1 MLFSLFFSFISSLDY
16 YCQAPNDTPRVLN
29 DSYSLKHITIV
40 TRHGHRAPID
50 VLVPPEGNGR
60 WECDEDNGLA
70 SRSEAAPRN
79 FYRYYHQILD
89 ENMIEYPPS
98 CRPGDLTVV
107 GMRMHEEL
115 GGKYR
120 KYLVNDLKFLPE
132 KMKPSLFK
140 FYSSPVERTFRSAEG
155 FISGLYPP
163 QSDNEVLQITMGTL
177 ASNPINAESCQEFV
191 DQKAEFEVS
200 ETYTNFVDSIWPTIQ
215 EAAEYFGMEKTN
227 DNAHTICG
235 WAVAYNCSVGS
246 IGPSWMTDEFMAAC
260 RRDTWMMQ
268 YGVYNYTTN
277 HSVLAAAPMRQIIAN
292 MNNAIMNQDR
302 KFSLLSAHDTTVA
315 SILVLLDCFED
326 RDVVPQYAS
335 HLACELF
342 ERNEDGKKFIRFT
355 FNGIELTLPHFG
367 ESLVPFDD
375 FVTYIT
381 PYLDHCNDFVTF
393 DP

>member
-1 MLFSLFFSFISSLDY
+1 
-16 YCQAPNDTPRVLN
+16 
-29 DSYSLKHITIV
+29 
-40 TRHGHRAPID
+40 
-50 VLVPPEGNGR
+50 
-60 WECDEDNGLA
+60 
-70 SRSEAAPRN
+70 
-79 FYRYYHQILD
+79 
-89 ENMIEYPPS
+89 
-98 CRPGDLTVV
+98 
-107 GMRMHEEL
+107 
-115 GGKYR
+115 
-120 KYLVNDLKFLPE
+120 
-132 KMKPSLFK
+132 
-140 FYSSPVERTFRSAEG
+140 
-155 FISGLYPP
+155 
-163 QSDNEVLQITMGTL
+163 
-177 ASNPINAESCQEFV
+177 
-191 DQKAEFEVS
+191 
-200 ETYTNFVDSIWPTIQ
+200 
-215 EAAEYFGMEKTN
+215 MEKTN